1 MSKTDAFIWGVF
13 VGIFLLAVCI
23 GLLNNFKPA
32 PKAIDVYQGKTTL
45 EYKVRDGVKTDSTV
59 VWKD

>member
-1 MSKTDAFIWGVF
+1 MSKTDAFIGGVF
-13 VGIFLLAVCI
+13 VGIFMLSVCV
-23 GLLNNFKPA
+23 GLLNHYKPN
-32 PKAIDVYQGKTTL
+32 PQAIDVYQGRTTL

>member
-1 MSKTDAFIWGVF
+1 MSKTDAFFWGVL
-13 VGIFLLAVCI
+13 VGIFMLAVCV
-23 GLLNNFKPA
+23 GLINNFKPK
-32 PKAIDVYQGKTTL
+32 PQAIDVYQGRTTL

>member
-1 MSKTDAFIWGVF
+1 MSKTDAFFYGVF
-13 VGIFLLAVCI
+13 VGIFMLAVGV
-23 GLLNNFKPA
+23 GLINHFKPE
-32 PKAIDVYQGKTTL
+32 PHAIDVYQGKTTL

>member
-1 MSKTDAFIWGVF
+1 MNKTDAFFWGVI
-13 VGIFLLAVCI
+13 VGMFMLTVCI
-23 GLLNNFKPA
+23 SLINHFKPN
-32 PKAIDVYQGKTTL
+32 PQAIDVYQGRTTL

>member
-1 MSKTDAFIWGVF
+1 MSKTDAFFYGVF
-13 VGIFLLAVCI
+13 VGIFMLSVCV
-23 GLLNNFKPA
+23 GLLNHYKPN
-32 PKAIDVYQGKTTL
+32 PKAIDVYQGRTTL

>member
-1 MSKTDAFIWGVF
+1 MSKTDAFFGGF
-13 VGIFLLAVCI
+13 CVGIFMLSVCV
-23 GLLNNFKPA
+23 GLINHFEPT

-59 VWKD
+59 VWKN